1 MAPKSKTGGEYKPSS
16 PKSLYTLYQTIVRD
30 YEKAGVCPR
39 IPKKITIKRRLC
51 VIVGNHDHS
60 EPMYV
65 SPVGIPLESVDI
77 TNGKPEIGS
86 DNEIDDHA
94 GEAAIEEVSEETHQR
109 RCAKRRYAIAT
120 VKAGV
125 EYKEFNANRNTIHLA
140 AEPLTPDPEDQMVTK
155 RQWEAGLM
163 EWRDRFREWILDNTG
178 LRDLDHPPEQQ
189 ADTDQSEPSANR
201 AG

>member
-1 MAPKSKTGGEYKPSS
+1 M
-16 PKSLYTLYQTIVRD
+16 
-30 YEKAGVCPR
+30 
-39 IPKKITIKRRLC
+39 
-51 VIVGNHDHS
+51 VGNHDHS

-77 TNGKPEIGS
+77 TNGKPVVGS
-86 DNEIDDHA
+86 DNENNDHA

-109 RCAKRRYAIAT
+109 RCAKRRFAIAT
-120 VKAGV
+120 VKVGV
-125 EYKEFNANRNTIHLA
+125 EYKEFDATRNAKHLA
-140 AEPLTPDPEDQMVTK
+140 AEPLTPDPKDQMVTK

-163 EWRDRFREWILDNTG
+163 KWRDRLREWILDSTG
-178 LRDLDHPPEQQ
+178 LRALDHSLEQQ

>member
-1 MAPKSKTGGEYKPSS
+1 M
-16 PKSLYTLYQTIVRD
+16 I
-30 YEKAGVCPR
+30 
-39 IPKKITIKRRLC
+39 
-51 VIVGNHDHS
+51 GNHDHS

-77 TNGKPEIGS
+77 TKGKPVVGS
-86 DNEIDDHA
+86 DNENNDHA

-109 RCAKRRYAIAT
+109 RCAKRRFAIAT

-155 RQWEAGLM
+155 RQCEAGLM

-189 ADTDQSEPSANR
+189 ADTDQSEPSADR